1 MKVYFLRHGKS
12 SARAAW
18 RDDDDLR
25 PLTPEGVD
33 LMRREAVGIRKLG
46 MVPDVIITSPLAR
59 ARQTAEIV
67 AVELGMGAVLVE
79 DERLAHGF
87 DRDRLVQIIDA
98 HPGVD
103 SIMLVGHEPDFSA
116 TAATLLGGG
125 RLQFKKGGLARVDI
139 VERVG
144 DLVYGVLVALLTP
157 DQLGR
162 V

>member
-25 PLTPEGVD
+25 PLTQEGVD
-33 LMRREAVGIRKLG
+33 AMRGEAVGIRKLG
-46 MVPDVIITSPLAR
+46 FVPDVIITSPLAR

-67 AVELGMGAVLVE
+67 AAEFGRDATLVE

-87 DRDRLVQIIDA
+87 DKDRLVQIIDA
-98 HPGVD
+98 HPGVE
-103 SIMLVGHEPDFSA
+103 SIMLVGHEPDFGA
-116 TAATLLGGG
+116 TTATLIGGG
-125 RLQFKKGGLARVDI
+125 RIQFKKGGLARVDI

-144 DLVYGVLVALLTP
+144 DLVYGVLVVLLTP

-162 V
+162 L